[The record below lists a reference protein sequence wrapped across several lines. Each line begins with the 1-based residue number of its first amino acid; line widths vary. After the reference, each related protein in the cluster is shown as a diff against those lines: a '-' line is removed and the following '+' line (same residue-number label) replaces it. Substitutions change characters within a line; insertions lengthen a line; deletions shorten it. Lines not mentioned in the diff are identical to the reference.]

1 LADARI
7 NAVLMLVV
15 AAGRGDLVKVTSLL
29 EAWLRGKGSKVDKAH
44 GEHGITALYAA
55 VEYGD
60 RACAAAMVTALLRA
74 GASVDKTQSAGR
86 TPLHKAAQRG
96 HEAVVAL
103 LHQAGADVNKA
114 TATTSTVIR
123 CAALSIAGGWGTWR
137 WWHCCFKQGALVD
150 KAHSHGATPL
160 YSAASSGHVAVVD
173 LLLQAGVSKLRNQ

>member
-1 LADARI
+1 
-7 NAVLMLVV
+7 MLVV
-15 AAGRGDLVKVTSLL
+15 ASGRGDLVTSLL
-29 EAWLRGKGSKVDKAH
+29 EAGSKIDKAH

-96 HEAVVAL
+96 HEAVMAL

-123 CAALSIAGGWGTWR
+123 CAALSIAGG
-137 WWHCCFKQGALVD
+137 L
-150 KAHSHGATPL
+150 
-160 YSAASSGHVAVVD
+160 GHVAVVA
-173 LLLQAGVSKLRNQ
+173 LLLQAGCASRQGAQSWSDTALLRSEFWACRGGGFAASNGRKLRNQ